1 MLAMLAMLAKVM
13 GLRVATRRLALVGLV
28 GCLSLAMGLA
38 GCGGAGGT
46 PGGGTTNAP
55 TATATATPQPTTCAQ
70 VQGFGGASSLTLPN
84 MELPTGAVAAAPT
97 TSFGGAGQY
106 TIKTYTVCVPKNTS
120 DLIVSTGK
128 GPEPLT
134 HLLAFYGWATWTWE
148 TLSVTGDGHEACAD
162 SCFAF
167 NVDNAAK
174 GLFSGAPRF
183 LSLDQ
188 VTPLANGLVTFT
200 LKLAQAA
207 DPACSSMFNTSDMAM
222 YGHAPEYTLYY
233 DFGGPGASIQME
245 WPPMTRLVGDS
256 APDVVGQDLCSAG
269 TAASVKAFMDSQFAA
284 HGFTSVACTMNGND
298 CWKNGATTVTMNIT
312 SASDWTLSTP
322 RTLP

>member
-1 MLAMLAMLAKVM
+1 MLAKVM
-13 GLRVATRRLALVGLV
+13 GLRAVAWRLALVGLL
-28 GCLSLAMGLA
+28 GCLSLVMGLA
-38 GCGGAGGT
+38 GCSGAASGATGN
-46 PGGGTTNAP
+46 GTTSAP
-55 TATATATPQPTTCAQ
+55 TATATTATTAATATPQPTTCAQ
-70 VQGFGGASSLTLPN
+70 VQGFAGASALTLPN
-84 MELPTGAVAAAPT
+84 MQLPAGAIAPTPT

-106 TIKTYTVCVPKNTS
+106 TIKAYTICVPKNTS

-134 HLLAFYGWATWTWE
+134 HLLAFYGWAAWAQYP
-148 TLSVTGDGHEACAD
+148 VGGAAVQACAG

-167 NVDNAAK
+167 NVDVLAK
-174 GLFSGAPRF
+174 ALFTGAPRF
-183 LSLDQ
+183 LSIEQ

-207 DPACSSMFNTSDMAM
+207 DPTCDSSFNTSDTAI
-222 YGHAPEYTLYY
+222 YGHAPEYTLFY
-233 DFGGPGASIQME
+233 DSSAGIQ

-256 APDVVGQDLCSAG
+256 APDTVGQDLCSAG
-269 TAASVKAFMDSQFAA
+269 TAASVKAFMDSQFSS
-284 HGFTSVACTMNGND
+284 HGYTSVTCTMNGND